1 MSKKLS
7 AKEEEWI
14 KKYKDIDTR
23 GITSIYWPEILDVI
37 KFLEKREEYEKCQD
51 LWQYYLDV
59 TGGVR

>member
-1 MSKKLS
+1 MSKS
-7 AKEEEWI
+7 PRANEEEGI